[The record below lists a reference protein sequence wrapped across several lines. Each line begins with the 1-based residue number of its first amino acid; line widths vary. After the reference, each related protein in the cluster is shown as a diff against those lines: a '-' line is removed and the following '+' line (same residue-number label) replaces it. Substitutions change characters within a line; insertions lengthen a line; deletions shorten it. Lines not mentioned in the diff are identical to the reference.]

1 MNYGSA
7 HQFDSRTEVACRSLG
22 TASRY
27 ARELTLPPVSAAAVE
42 ARSLRRN
49 DVNSGPRG
57 KHPGLAVRGRSRER
71 QTCSRAE
78 KLASL
83 PEEKRKE
90 IEEKEKWAKAQA
102 RLEGV
107 KVRDDPTRLK
117 KAVKRKEKEKAKSK
131 KDWASRKEQVQQA
144 MATKQKKRQD
154 NIAMRNDRRKGHG
167 QGKPSKGAK
176 KSRPGFE
183 GKGFGGGS
191 KKATGKA
198 KSK

>member
-1 MNYGSA
+1 MTMMLIICKEVAMRLVDRCASSILYA
-7 HQFDSRTEVACRSLG
+7 DALVSRTM
-22 TASRY
+22 T
-27 ARELTLPPVSAAAVE
+27 LTI
-42 ARSLRRN
+42 R
-49 DVNSGPRG
+49 
-57 KHPGLAVRGRSRER
+57 
-71 QTCSRAE
+71 
-78 KLASL
+78 
-83 PEEKRKE
+83 
-90 IEEKEKWAKAQA
+90 
-102 RLEGV
+102 
-107 KVRDDPTRLK
+107 
-117 KAVKRKEKEKAKSK
+117 
-131 KDWASRKEQVQQA
+131 

>member
-1 MNYGSA
+1 MFSKTQLLVPDVNA
-7 HQFDSRTEVACRSLG
+7 RDFDSN
-22 TASRY
+22 TASK
-27 ARELTLPPVSAAAVE
+27 LTNVTFS
-42 ARSLRRN
+42 N
-49 DVNSGPRG
+49 ISGSQPYVH
-57 KHPGLAVRGRSRER
+57 KNLKTPSDPTQALAKLN
-71 QTCSRAE
+71 SRAE